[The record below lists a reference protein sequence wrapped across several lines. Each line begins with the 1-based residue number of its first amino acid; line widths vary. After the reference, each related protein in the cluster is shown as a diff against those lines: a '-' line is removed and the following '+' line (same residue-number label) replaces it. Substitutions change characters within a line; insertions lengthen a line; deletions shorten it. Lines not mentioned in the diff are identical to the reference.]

1 MYFDT
6 NPDEFLASRALTTL
20 LRRDHL
26 PMFFFGDGKE
36 NGSWGMNGDC
46 ISPKSMKKSL
56 GHWCQGIQNI
66 CSTKNTLPK
75 LEESHSSQSFSY
87 RIDTKKSRN
96 NNMSLTNKKPP
107 RTVEINSEV
116 LRQMVQSSTSNIR
129 QVLPGC
135 WAFRET
141 LKIHMVYVYHIYL

>member
-6 NPDEFLASRALTTL
+6 NPDEFLASHALTTPPASPPSDVFLWWWKGKWQLGNEWGVHFTEKVWRSL
-20 LRRDHL
+20 LVIGAKASKTSVQL
-26 PMFFFGDGKE
+26 KILCP
-36 NGSWGMNGDC
+36 NS
-46 ISPKSMKKSL
+46 
-56 GHWCQGIQNI
+56 
-66 CSTKNTLPK
+66 
-75 LEESHSSQSFSY
+75 EESHSSQSFSY

-96 NNMSLTNKKPP
+96 NNMSLTNKNPP

-141 LKIHMVYVYHIYL
+141 LKIHMV